1 MSDTENTNVIDEK
14 ENEFKNSNT
23 TSDFKGFIKNYLLSI
38 VFTIGIFIIG
48 GIGLYTTK
56 IAQSNILPDNIE
68 LAPYTIKDRVVKDIE
83 VNINIIKPLFFSK
96 DENILLQ
103 KSTFN
108 SQEYLDSFNKN
119 FLCYLKKSADPNS

>member
-14 ENEFKNSNT
+14 KNEFKNSNT

-119 FLCYLKKSADPNS
+119 FLCYLKK

>member
-14 ENEFKNSNT
+14 KNEFKNSNT

-68 LAPYTIKDRVVKDIE
+68 LAPYTVFDRI
-83 VNINIIKPLFFSK
+83 VNDKPIDINITANIRRIKNVLNSILKFALSLLF
-96 DENILLQ
+96 L
-103 KSTFN
+103 
-108 SQEYLDSFNKN
+108 
-119 FLCYLKKSADPNS
+119 